1 MAVKS
6 FDPDNNPATAP
17 PSLALSEV
25 ASEFGDPIKDSGA
38 ASNTGHKM
46 SEFYRDGAYVPSNS
60 PSTNAGVYV
69 TESLR
74 VPNTVLLAGSPA
86 YAYPG
91 GYPRDEIIVIDVGN
105 EGGQGGG
112 VTTELYQPSLNGDPF
127 YVRVL
132 DINRYRAGFPNNGE
146 VKFVWGTNIEINV
159 TGLGFAGHLITRPE
173 YEGFIYSISFE
184 MSQIPELGNTGYN
197 TEYLYHPIMRK
208 PVAADAEVNDDVPTS
223 GPISFSQLYSSQ
235 QAIVRTITVPALEV
249 NNLESQRGVEAG
261 GLEGDLFGSGKRGS
275 WPGIASGAPNAV
287 LKRVSFNIGFNSKM
301 TVTASGGVVPVEI
314 RGSRLQN
321 NGNMQSLS
329 IRAPGWRIISP
340 TGGVVLESKAETLTS
355 IGTYTSAN
363 GGQNASPLATGNIPT
378 ATVDNLTEKGVYYL
392 EFVAQVQND
401 QTVGPTPEFLN
412 VGIYWKTPAFDIKIE
427 TT

>member
-25 ASEFGDPIKDSGA
+25 ASEFGDPIRDSGA

-60 PSTNAGVYV
+60 PSTDAGVYV
-69 TESLR
+69 TEVLR

-86 YAYPG
+86 YDFPA
-91 GYPRDEIIVIDVGN
+91 GYPRDLYEDGR
-105 EGGQGGG
+105 GRG
-112 VTTELYQPSLNGDPF
+112 VTYEPSLQGDPF

-132 DINRYRAGFPNNGE
+132 NASPSRAGFPNNCE
-146 VKFVWGTNIEINV
+146 VKFVWGTNIVINV
-159 TGLGFAGHLITRPE
+159 TGLGIGNQLITRPE
-173 YEGFIYSISFE
+173 YEGFIYSISLNQSFV
-184 MSQIPELGNTGYN
+184 PEPGTSYN

-208 PVAADAEVNDDVPTS
+208 PVSAVAEVNDGVPTS

-261 GLEGDLFGSGKRGS
+261 GLEGDLFGSGKRDG

-314 RGSRLQN
+314 RGSRLEN

-329 IRAPGWRIISP
+329 IRSPGYRIISP
-340 TGGVVLESKAETLTS
+340 TGGVVLESTVPTITS

-363 GGQNASPLATGNIPT
+363 GGQNASPLVTGNIPT

-392 EFVAQVQND
+392 EFIAQVQNS

>member
-1 MAVKS
+1 
-6 FDPDNNPATAP
+6 
-17 PSLALSEV
+17 
-25 ASEFGDPIKDSGA
+25 
-38 ASNTGHKM
+38 
-46 SEFYRDGAYVPSNS
+46 
-60 PSTNAGVYV
+60 
-69 TESLR
+69 
-74 VPNTVLLAGSPA
+74 
-86 YAYPG
+86 
-91 GYPRDEIIVIDVGN
+91 
-105 EGGQGGG
+105 
-112 VTTELYQPSLNGDPF
+112 
-127 YVRVL
+127 
-132 DINRYRAGFPNNGE
+132 
-146 VKFVWGTNIEINV
+146 
-159 TGLGFAGHLITRPE
+159 
-173 YEGFIYSISFE
+173 
-184 MSQIPELGNTGYN
+184 
-197 TEYLYHPIMRK
+197 MRK
-208 PVAADAEVNDDVPTS
+208 PVSAVAEVNDGVPTS

-261 GLEGDLFGSGKRGS
+261 GLEGDLFGSGKRDG

-314 RGSRLQN
+314 RGSRLEN

-340 TGGVVLESKAETLTS
+340 TGGVVLESKVATITS
-355 IGTYTSAN
+355 IGTYTSAG
-363 GGQNASPLATGNIPT
+363 GGQNASPLVTGNIPT

-392 EFVAQVQND
+392 EFIAQVQNS

>member
-25 ASEFGDPIKDSGA
+25 ASEFGDPIRDSGA

-46 SEFYRDGAYVPSNS
+46 SEFYRDGGYVPSNS
-60 PSTNAGVYV
+60 PSTDPSVNV
-69 TESLR
+69 TEVLR

-86 YAYPG
+86 YDFPAG
-91 GYPRDEIIVIDVGN
+91 FPRDMYEDGRN
-105 EGGQGGG
+105 RG
-112 VTTELYQPSLNGDPF
+112 VTYQPSLQGDPF

-132 DINRYRAGFPNNGE
+132 NANQSRAGFPNNGE
-146 VKFVWGTNIEINV
+146 AKFVWGTSIAINV
-159 TGLGFAGHLITRPE
+159 TGLGFAGHMGLEQE
-173 YEGFIYSISFE
+173 YEGFIYSISLETFFV
-184 MSQIPELGNTGYN
+184 PDYN
-197 TEYLYHPIMRK
+197 TEYLYFPIQRK
-208 PVAADAEVNDDVPTS
+208 PVTSVAEVNDGVPTS

-261 GLEGDLFGSGKRGS
+261 GLEGFLFGSGKRDG
-275 WPGIASGAPNAV
+275 WPGIALGAPNAV

-340 TGGVVLESKAETLTS
+340 TGGVVLESKVATITS

-363 GGQNASPLATGNIPT
+363 GGQNASPLVTGNIPT

-392 EFVAQVQND
+392 EFVAQVQNS